1 MRRRPSSTC
10 GVAAI
15 SASSWFAFA
24 PDPVSSSQES
34 KAMSEVQSYIAGE
47 WCRGNAAELT
57 VVNPSTEEVIGR
69 GRGVDA
75 MQRSE
80 EHTSELPSLMRH
92 SYAVFCLKKKRNNT
106 REKTD
111 CTQEHNR

>member
-10 GVAAI
+10 CVAAI

-47 WCRGNAAELT
+47 WCSGNAAELT
-57 VVNPSTEEVIGR
+57 VVNPSTEEVVGR

-75 MQRSE
+75 MQLDRALAAADE
-80 EHTSELPSLMRH
+80 EIGRASCGERGWP
-92 SYAVFCLKKKRNNT
+92 
-106 REKTD
+106 
-111 CTQEHNR
+111 